1 MKRSLV
7 LAAGIALLAPLH
19 EAALAQS
26 LPVSRG
32 QLDVYGGEPMRA
44 APGDEIVITGEVR
57 ASAPLRVV
65 LRIDDGQSSTYGSR
79 VNDERTLP
87 SGPFEWRLTLA
98 GARTSSGK
106 LVDATDIRRIMLFT
120 PSRDGSVEV
129 RSATLRPAE
138 PLPAGAAGFS
148 FGGPDAPLFPGFERV
163 SPGDRRIIQ
172 GPAIPIR
179 RPGVDPLIGSGLR
192 GLEKV
197 RLSWPQGR
205 ARVSLWTE
213 DVGEWETLP
222 HALRRR
228 IRVNGVDIHD
238 ERLTPPQWIAARYLA
253 NRDAEAGAS
262 PDSWEAYGRRRGGLI
277 TAEVDV
283 GEHGLTIELAGES
296 PVATFVSAILVEPA
310 GQRAALD
317 ETQARR
323 ARWFRAM
330 WRVAE
335 HAPDAAP
342 LYAFG
347 PSAASVQP
355 LRLTI
360 AGGAG
365 ASFAF
370 DARASVST
378 QKPAIAIEA
387 PASGSASL
395 KVDLWSAQRRLDR
408 RDVGLNLLRPDV
420 SMLRGE
426 PSALPL
432 QAEVPRRYVGWVHA
446 PEDAAAGVYTGRVRI
461 TTAEGDLVAPLEIEV
476 LPARLPPAT
485 RPAGFYLDEAPH
497 LTWFAEQGGERRRQL
512 TCDVAFLSALG
523 VRGNAPA
530 LSTPTPED
538 DDRFIVDS
546 LTAARGGLAAP
557 WLAYTPAK
565 RLRARFGVEAAAGK
579 LANSAAAL
587 RELGLAVPV
596 WSVADEP
603 SNPDHSEGDLGQWT
617 RALRRADPKARLAA
631 QLNSPAD
638 LKLLHLFDVAMIND
652 GFGLDVDHVSR
663 AAQGGR
669 EVWLYNTGRPRLTAG
684 RWLAITGAAR
694 YVQWHARMPTA
705 DPFDPTDGREGDVQM
720 FFPTPLACPPRPD
733 IHHDVLRMAEGV
745 ADQRWI
751 DWLRGRGEPEARA
764 LLARIEDAAPRRW
777 REAVTQLDAGA
788 AQMRASIVDL
798 ARRMK

>member
-1 MKRSLV
+1 MGHRFL
-7 LAAGIALLAPLH
+7 LAAGAALLCGP
-19 EAALAQS
+19 ALAQS
-26 LPVSRG
+26 LPLSRG
-32 QLDVYGGEPMRA
+32 QLDVSGGAPMRA
-44 APGDEIVITGEVR
+44 APGDEIVIMGEVR
-57 ASAPLRVV
+57 ADEPLRVV
-65 LRIDDGQSSTYGSR
+65 LRIDDGQSSTYGAR

-87 SGPFEWRLTLA
+87 PGPFEWRLTVA
-98 GARTSSGK
+98 GARTSSGR
-106 LVDATDIRRIMLFT
+106 LIDAADIRRIILFT
-120 PSRDGSVEV
+120 PSREGSVDV
-129 RSATLRPAE
+129 RSAMLRPAE
-138 PLPAGAAGFS
+138 RLPAGALGLS
-148 FGGPDAPLFPGFERV
+148 FGSADAPLFPGFERV
-163 SPGDRRIIQ
+163 SPGDKRIVE

-197 RLSWPQGR
+197 RLAWPQGR

-228 IRVNGVDIHD
+228 IRINGVDIFN

-253 NRDAEAGAS
+253 NRDAEAGANL
-262 PDSWEAYGRRRGGLI
+262 DSWDAYGSRRGGLI

-323 ARWFRAM
+323 ARWFRSM
-330 WRVAE
+330 WRIAA
-335 HAPDAAP
+335 HAPDPAP
-342 LYAFG
+342 AYTLG
-347 PSAASVQP
+347 PQNKPAEP
-355 LRLTI
+355 LRLAI

-370 DARASVST
+370 DARASFGAL
-378 QKPAIAIEA
+378 KPAITIEA
-387 PASGSASL
+387 PTSGGASL

-408 RDVGLNLLRPDV
+408 RDVGLNLLRPDA

-432 QAEVPRRYVGWVHA
+432 LADVPRRFVGWVHA
-446 PEDAAAGVYTGRVRI
+446 PEDAKAGVYKGRVRI
-461 TTAEGDLVAPLEIEV
+461 TTAEGELLAPLEVEV
-476 LPARLPPAT
+476 LPVRLPPAN

-538 DDRFIVDS
+538 DDRFIVDN
-546 LTAARGGLAAP
+546 LTAARAGMAAP
-557 WLAYTPAK
+557 WLAYAPAK
-565 RLRARFGVEAAAGK
+565 RLRARFGAETAAGK
-579 LANSAAAL
+579 LAASAAML
-587 RELGLAVPV
+587 RELGLAAPV

-603 SNPDHSEGDLGQWT
+603 SNPDHSEGDLSQWT
-617 RALRRADPKARLAA
+617 RALRAADPKARLAA

-638 LKLLHLFDVAMIND
+638 VKLLHLFDIAMINN
-652 GFGLDVDHVSR
+652 GFGLDADNVAR

-733 IHHDVLRMAEGV
+733 IHEDVLRMAEGV

-751 DWLRGRGEPEARA
+751 EWLRTAGEPEARK
-764 LLARIEDAAPRRW
+764 LLAQIEGGAPRRW
-777 REAVTQLDAGA
+777 RDAVAQLDQGA
-788 AQMRASIVDL
+788 AQMRAAIVDL
-798 ARRMK
+798 ARRGR